1 MRGPIRF
8 GPLAIVALLTS
19 PVAPP
24 LLGGGSVDFRR
35 FYGRCKFATPVRG
48 PDAVGRSNVTTTSA
62 ANCSADDLGP
72 KLVGVAGHKAE
83 TNRDYLYGSMNKVK
97 RCRWGE
103 IIYRP
108 NDLYIGRSLELY
120 GEFSEAEVLLFR
132 AIVKPGQT
140 VLDVGANIGVHTL
153 PLARLAGPSGK
164 VLAFEPQRTVFYM
177 LCGNVAQNNLDH
189 VHCFHAAVGEA
200 AGTISV
206 PELDGAAEQNFGGL
220 ELPQG
225 SAAPGTTQVPLLP
238 IDDLRLTACHFMKID
253 VEGMERH
260 VLRGARETIG
270 RCRPLLYL
278 EDDRADRSAALREM
292 LASLGYVIYVHR
304 PPLFNPSNFAANRQ
318 NVFPNIVSLNLYGH
332 HAQSPSPI
340 RPEEFGMIRLDLP
353 LSAGAS
359 VGNGLRADPPAA
371 SRGASQAP
379 AGFEEARRQHQ
390 AGNTE
395 RAVQLYRELLASEPQ
410 HAQAWYLLGAAH
422 RALGRLDEA
431 RVSLQQAVSVAPGHA
446 DAHNHLGVVLAQ
458 QGYMDEAVASF
469 HRALKLKPENT
480 EVLNNLGLALLKQD
494 KPGEAIAAFQ
504 QALAVRPDDA
514 KARHNLHRALREQGH
529 FEELLASQ
537 RQTVGQRPD
546 SAQAHNDLGLTLYEQ
561 SKLDES
567 VAAFRQAL
575 TLQPDFAEAHN
586 NLGLVRA
593 AQGHHD
599 EAIAAYRRAIAC
611 KPTFAEAHNNL
622 GIALR
627 QMGQPE
633 AAVAS
638 CREAARLRPELP
650 EAHNNLG
657 SALEELGRY
666 DEAID
671 TLHEALR
678 LRPGF
683 AKAHNNLGIAYWYK
697 GRFDEAADSYR
708 RAIELMPEMAEA
720 HNNLGNVLRD
730 QGRFDEALTS
740 YRQAEELKPNYCDPH
755 WNQSLVW
762 LVQGDFERGWAEYE
776 WRWQLKNFKRRPC
789 PQPLWDGSSLE
800 GRTIL
805 LAAEQGLGDT
815 LQFIRYAPLVR
826 QRGATVLAEVQKPL
840 RQLLAGLAGVD
851 RLLVQGE
858 ATPDFETYAPLL
870 SLPRL
875 LGTTLANVPADVPYL
890 QADES
895 LVARW
900 RAEIASL
907 PGFKIGIAWQGS
919 PQNRT
924 DRGRSIPLECFKTL
938 ARVPEVTLIS
948 LQKGLGSEQTAAVA
962 DRFQVIDFGKR
973 LDEASGPFMD
983 TAAVMRHLDL
993 VVTCDSALAHLA
1005 GALGVPV
1012 WIGLMLSPDWRW
1024 LLQRDDSPWYPTARL
1039 FRQTRVGDW
1048 HQVFER
1054 MAAALVARRAGISA

>member
-1 MRGPIRF
+1 
-8 GPLAIVALLTS
+8 
-19 PVAPP
+19 
-24 LLGGGSVDFRR
+24 
-35 FYGRCKFATPVRG
+35 
-48 PDAVGRSNVTTTSA
+48 
-62 ANCSADDLGP
+62 
-72 KLVGVAGHKAE
+72 
-83 TNRDYLYGSMNKVK
+83 MNKVK

-108 NDLYIGRSLELY
+108 NDLYIGRSLDLY
-120 GEFSEAEVLLFR
+120 GEFSEGEVSLFR
-132 AIVKPGQT
+132 ALVKPGQT
-140 VLDVGANIGVHTL
+140 VLDIGANIGVHTL
-153 PLARLAGPSGK
+153 PLARLVGPSGK

-177 LCGNVAQNNLDH
+177 LCGNVAQNNFDQ

-200 AGTISV
+200 AGEIAV
-206 PELDGAAEQNFGGL
+206 PELDGAADQNFGGL
-220 ELPQG
+220 ELSQASPVK
-225 SAAPGTTQVPLLP
+225 TKVPLLR
-238 IDDLRLTACHFMKID
+238 IDDLRLAACHFIKID
-253 VEGMERH
+253 VEGMERQ
-260 VLRGARETIG
+260 VLLGARETIS
-270 RCRPLLYL
+270 RFRPLLYL
-278 EDDRADRSAALREM
+278 EDDRVDRSAALREC
-292 LASLGYVIYVHR
+292 LADLGYEIYTHR
-304 PPLFNPSNFAANRQ
+304 PPLFNANNFAANRQ
-318 NVFPNIVSLNLYGH
+318 NVFPNIISANLYAH
-332 HAQSPSPI
+332 HQQAPSPV
-340 RPEEFGMIRLDLP
+340 RPEEFGMIRLDLSAAGR
-353 LSAGAS
+353 LSS
-359 VGNGLRADPPAA
+359 SPPVSRTAA
-371 SRGASQAP
+371 PEAP
-379 AGFEEARRQHQ
+379 ASFEEARRQHQ

-395 RAVQLYRELLASEPQ
+395 RAVQLYRELLAAEPQ

-422 RALGRLDEA
+422 RSLGRLDDA
-431 RVSLQQAVSVAPGHA
+431 RISLQQAVSVSPGHA

-469 HRALKLKPENT
+469 GHGLKLRPDNT
-480 EVLNNLGLALLKQD
+480 EMLNNLGLALLKQD

-504 QALAVRPDDA
+504 RALAVQPDDA
-514 KARHNLHRALREQGH
+514 KARHNLNRALREQGH

-561 SKLDES
+561 SKLDEA

-575 TLQPDFAEAHN
+575 ALQANFAEAHN

-671 TLHEALR
+671 SLNEALR
-678 LRPGF
+678 LRPEF
-683 AKAHNNLGIAYWYK
+683 AKAHNNLGIGYWYK
-697 GRFDEAADSYR
+697 GRFEEAAASYR

-776 WRWQLKNFKRRPC
+776 WRWQLKNFKRRQC
-789 PQPLWDGSSLE
+789 PQPLWDGSPLA

-826 QRGATVLAEVQKPL
+826 QHGATVLAEVQKPL
-840 RQLLAGLAGVD
+840 RQLLGGLAGVD

-858 ATPDFETYAPLL
+858 ATPEFDVYAPLL

-875 LGTTLANVPADVPYL
+875 LRTTLANVPADVPYL
-890 QADES
+890 HADAA
-895 LVARW
+895 LVAKW
-900 RAEIASL
+900 RDEVASL
-907 PGFKIGIAWQGS
+907 PGFRIGIAWQGS
-919 PQNRT
+919 PANRT
-924 DRGRSIPLECFKTL
+924 DRGRSIPLECFEAL
-938 ARVPEVTLIS
+938 ARVPGITLVS
-948 LQKGLGSEQTAAVA
+948 LQKGLGSEQIAALA
-962 DRFQVIDFGKR
+962 DRFHVVDFGKQ
-973 LDEASGPFMD
+973 LDEESGPFMD

-993 VVTCDSALAHLA
+993 VVTCDSSLAHLA

-1024 LLQRDDSPWYPTARL
+1024 LLKRDDSPWYPTARL
-1039 FRQTRVGDW
+1039 FRQSRVGDW
-1048 HQVFER
+1048 REVFER
-1054 MAAALVARRAGISA
+1054 MAAALPGLLSGPWKPKA

>member
-1 MRGPIRF
+1 MDVASHEAG
-8 GPLAIVALLTS
+8 AIW
-19 PVAPP
+19 
-24 LLGGGSVDFRR
+24 
-35 FYGRCKFATPVRG
+35 
-48 PDAVGRSNVTTTSA
+48 
-62 ANCSADDLGP
+62 
-72 KLVGVAGHKAE
+72 
-83 TNRDYLYGSMNKVK
+83 DYLFGSMNKVK

-108 NDLYIGRSLELY
+108 NDRYIGRSLDLY
-120 GEFSEAEVLLFR
+120 GEFSEGEVSLFQ
-132 AIVKPGQT
+132 ALVKPGQT

-153 PLARLAGPSGK
+153 PLARLVGPNGR

-177 LCGNVAQNNLDH
+177 LCGNVAQNNLDQ
-189 VHCFHAAVGEA
+189 VHCFHAAVGQA
-200 AGTISV
+200 AGEIGV

-220 ELPQG
+220 ELSQ
-225 SAAPGTTQVPLLP
+225 ATPGKTKVPLLR
-238 IDDLRLTACHFMKID
+238 IDDLRLAACHFIKID
-253 VEGMERH
+253 VEGMERQ
-260 VLRGARETIG
+260 VLLGARETIS
-270 RCRPLLYL
+270 RFRPLLYL
-278 EDDRADRSAALREM
+278 EDDRADRSAALREC
-292 LASLGYVIYVHR
+292 LAELGYEIYTHR
-304 PPLFNPSNFAANRQ
+304 PPLFNPTNFAANRQ
-318 NVFPNIVSLNLYGH
+318 NVFANVISANLYAH
-332 HAQSPSPI
+332 HQQSPSPI
-340 RPEEFGMIRLDLP
+340 RPEAFGMIRLDLP
-353 LSAGAS
+353 LSAAAGSGGSRLGAVPTAS
-359 VGNGLRADPPAA
+359 AGGPKTPA
-371 SRGASQAP
+371 S
-379 AGFEEARRQHQ
+379 FEEARRQHQ
-390 AGNTE
+390 AGNVE
-395 RAVQLYRELLASEPQ
+395 RAVELYRGLLAAEPQ

-422 RALGRLDEA
+422 RALGRLDDA
-431 RVSLQQAVSVAPGHA
+431 RISLQQAVSVSPGHA

-469 HRALKLKPENT
+469 QRGLKLKPDNSEM
-480 EVLNNLGLALLKQD
+480 LNNLGLALLKQD

-504 QALAVRPDDA
+504 QALNVRPDDA
-514 KARHNLHRALREQGH
+514 KARHNLNRALREQGH

-575 TLQPDFAEAHN
+575 VVQPDFAEAHN

-666 DEAID
+666 DEAIES
-671 TLHEALR
+671 LNEALR
-678 LRPGF
+678 LRPEF
-683 AKAHNNLGIAYWYK
+683 AKAHNNLGIGYWYK
-697 GRFDEAADSYR
+697 GRFDEAAAAYR

-730 QGRFDEALTS
+730 QGRFDEALAC

-776 WRWQLKNFKRRPC
+776 WRWQLKNFKRRQC
-789 PQPLWDGSSLE
+789 SQPLWDGSPLE

-826 QRGATVLAEVQKPL
+826 QRGATVLVEVQKPL
-840 RQLLAGLAGVD
+840 RQLLSSVSGVD

-858 ATPDFETYAPLL
+858 ATPPFDVYAPLL

-875 LGTTLANVPADVPYL
+875 LGTTLADVPAQVPYVH
-890 QADES
+890 ADPA
-895 LVARW
+895 LVAKW
-900 RAEIASL
+900 RDELASL
-907 PGFKIGIAWQGS
+907 PGMKVGIAWQGS

-924 DRGRSIPLECFKTL
+924 DRGRSIPLERFEAL
-938 ARVPEVTLIS
+938 ARLPGVSLVS
-948 LQKGLGSEQTAAVA
+948 LQKGLGSEQIAAVA
-962 DRFQVIDFGKR
+962 DRFQVIDFSKR
-973 LDEASGPFMD
+973 LDEESGPFMD
-983 TAAVMRHLDL
+983 TAAVMRHLDV
-993 VVTCDSALAHLA
+993 VVTCDSSLAHLA

-1024 LLQRDDSPWYPTARL
+1024 LLDRDDSPWYPTARL

-1048 HQVFER
+1048 HEVFER
-1054 MAAALVARRAGISA
+1054 MAAALAERK

>member
-1 MRGPIRF
+1 
-8 GPLAIVALLTS
+8 
-19 PVAPP
+19 
-24 LLGGGSVDFRR
+24 
-35 FYGRCKFATPVRG
+35 
-48 PDAVGRSNVTTTSA
+48 
-62 ANCSADDLGP
+62 
-72 KLVGVAGHKAE
+72 
-83 TNRDYLYGSMNKVK
+83 MNKVK

-108 NDLYIGRSLELY
+108 NDLYIGRSLDLY
-120 GEFSEAEVLLFR
+120 GEFSEAEVSLFR
-132 AIVKPGQT
+132 ALVKPGQT

-153 PLARLAGPSGK
+153 PLARLVGPSGR
-164 VLAFEPQRTVFYM
+164 VLAFEPQRLVFYM
-177 LCGNVAQNNLDH
+177 LCGNVAQNSHDH
-189 VHCFHAAVGEA
+189 VHCFHAAAGET
-200 AGTISV
+200 AGTIAV

-220 ELPQG
+220 ELSQG
-225 SAAPGTTQVPLLP
+225 ATSPGATQVPVLR

-253 VEGMERH
+253 VEGMERQ
-260 VLRGARETIG
+260 VLLGTRETIN
-270 RCRPLLYL
+270 RFRPLVYL
-278 EDDRADRSAALREM
+278 EDDRADRSAALREC
-292 LASLGYVIYVHR
+292 LAALGYVIYVHR
-304 PPLFNPSNFAANRQ
+304 PPLFNPNNFAANRQ
-318 NVFPNIVSLNLYGH
+318 NVFANIVSINLYAH
-332 HAQSPSPI
+332 HAQSASPI
-340 RPEEFGMIRLDLP
+340 RPEDFGMTRLDLP
-353 LSAGAS
+353 RSAAPS
-359 VGNGLRADPPAA
+359 VGNGLRAAA
-371 SRGASQAP
+371 PSSIGGAKTPVS
-379 AGFEEARRQHQ
+379 FEEARRQHQ

-395 RAVQLYRELLASEPQ
+395 RAVQLYRELLAAEPR
-410 HAQAWYLLGAAH
+410 HAQAWYLLGAAQ
-422 RALGRLDEA
+422 RTLGRLDEA
-431 RVSLQQAVSVAPGHA
+431 RVALQQAVSVAPGHA

-458 QGYMDEAVASF
+458 QGYMDEAVANF
-469 HRALKLKPENT
+469 HHALKLKPDNT

-494 KPGEAIAAFQ
+494 KPGEAIAVFQ

-514 KARHNLHRALREQGH
+514 KARHNLNRALREQGH

-537 RQTVGQRPD
+537 RQRVGQRPD

-575 TLQPDFAEAHN
+575 VLKPDFAEAHN

-599 EAIAAYRRAIAC
+599 EAIASYRRAIAC

-671 TLHEALR
+671 TLNEALR
-678 LRPGF
+678 LRPDF

-697 GRFDEAADSYR
+697 GRFDEAAAAYR

-762 LVQGDFERGWAEYE
+762 LVQGDYERGWAEYE
-776 WRWQLKNFKRRPC
+776 WRWQLKNFKRRQC
-789 PQPLWDGSSLE
+789 PQPLWDGSPLE

-815 LQFIRYAPLVR
+815 LQFIRYAPLIR
-826 QRGATVLAEVQKPL
+826 QHGAMVLAEVQKQVRPL
-840 RQLLAGLAGVD
+840 LSNLSGVD
-851 RLLVQGE
+851 RLLVQGG
-858 ATPDFETYAPLL
+858 ATPDFDVYAPLL

-875 LGTTLANVPADVPYL
+875 LGTTLATVPADVPYIH
-890 QADES
+890 ADPA
-895 LVARW
+895 LIAKW
-900 RAEIASL
+900 RDELAAL

-919 PQNRT
+919 PANRT
-924 DRGRSIPLECFKTL
+924 DRGRSIPLECFEAL
-938 ARVPEVTLIS
+938 ARLPDVTLVS
-948 LQKGLGSEQTAAVA
+948 LQKGLGSEQVAALA
-962 DRFQVIDFGKR
+962 DRFPVIDFGSR
-973 LDEASGPFMD
+973 LDEESGPFMD

-1024 LLQRDDSPWYPTARL
+1024 LLDRDDSPWYPTARL

-1048 HQVFER
+1048 REVFER
-1054 MAAALVARRAGISA
+1054 MAAALDARRSGFPA

>member
-1 MRGPIRF
+1 
-8 GPLAIVALLTS
+8 
-19 PVAPP
+19 
-24 LLGGGSVDFRR
+24 
-35 FYGRCKFATPVRG
+35 
-48 PDAVGRSNVTTTSA
+48 
-62 ANCSADDLGP
+62 
-72 KLVGVAGHKAE
+72 
-83 TNRDYLYGSMNKVK
+83 MNKVK

-108 NDLYIGRSLELY
+108 NDLYIGRSLDLY
-120 GEFSEAEVLLFR
+120 GEFSEGEVSLFR
-132 AIVKPGQT
+132 ALVKPGQT

-153 PLARLAGPSGK
+153 PLARLVGPSGK
-164 VLAFEPQRTVFYM
+164 VLAFEPQRLVFYM
-177 LCGNVAQNNLDH
+177 LCGNVALNNLDH
-189 VHCFHAAVGEA
+189 VHCFHAAVGET
-200 AGTISV
+200 AGEIAV

-220 ELPQG
+220 ELSQTAL
-225 SAAPGTTQVPLLP
+225 SKSKVPLLR
-238 IDDLRLTACHFMKID
+238 IDDLRLAACHFMKID
-253 VEGMERH
+253 VEGMERQ
-260 VLRGARETIG
+260 VLLGARETIG
-270 RCRPLLYL
+270 RFHPLIYL
-278 EDDRADRSAALREM
+278 EDDRVDRSAALREC
-292 LASLGYVIYVHR
+292 LAGLGYELYTHR
-304 PPLFNPSNFAANRQ
+304 PLLFNTDNFAANRQ
-318 NVFPNIVSLNLYGH
+318 NVFSNIVSANLYAH
-332 HAQSPSPI
+332 HRQSPSPI
-340 RPEEFGMIRLDLP
+340 SPEQFGMIRLDLP
-353 LSAGAS
+353 VAGREPPPPPIS
-359 VGNGLRADPPAA
+359 RAAPGVPP
-371 SRGASQAP
+371 S
-379 AGFEEARRQHQ
+379 FEEARRQHQ
-390 AGNTE
+390 AGNVE
-395 RAVQLYRELLASEPQ
+395 RAVQLYRELLAAEPQ

-422 RALGRLDEA
+422 RSLGRLDDA
-431 RVSLQQAVSVAPGHA
+431 RISLQQAVSVSPGHA

-458 QGYMDEAVASF
+458 QGYMEEAVASF
-469 HRALKLKPENT
+469 RRGLKLKPDNSEM
-480 EVLNNLGLALLKQD
+480 LNNLGLALLKQD

-514 KARHNLHRALREQGH
+514 KARHNLNRALREQGH

-575 TLQPDFAEAHN
+575 ALQPDFAEAHN

-666 DEAID
+666 DEAIES
-671 TLHEALR
+671 LNEALR
-678 LRPGF
+678 LRPEF
-683 AKAHNNLGIAYWYK
+683 AKAHNNLGIAYWYQ
-697 GRFDEAADSYR
+697 GRFDHAAGAYR
-708 RAIELMPEMAEA
+708 RAIELTPEMAEA

-730 QGRFDEALTS
+730 QGRFDEALAS

-762 LVQGDFERGWAEYE
+762 LVQGDLERGWAEYE
-776 WRWQLKNFKRRPC
+776 WRWQLKNFKRRQC
-789 PQPLWDGSSLE
+789 PQPLWDGSPLA

-826 QRGATVLAEVQKPL
+826 QRGAKVLAEVQKPL
-840 RQLLAGLAGVD
+840 RRLLGSMTGVD
-851 RLLVQGE
+851 RWLIQGE
-858 ATPDFETYAPLL
+858 AMPQFDVYAPLL

-890 QADES
+890 HAEAT
-895 LVARW
+895 LVDHW
-900 RAEIASL
+900 REEIASL
-907 PGFKIGIAWQGS
+907 PGFKIGISWQGS
-919 PQNRT
+919 PANRT
-924 DRGRSIPLECFKTL
+924 DRGRSIPLECFEAL
-938 ARVPEVTLIS
+938 ARVPGITLVS
-948 LQKGLGSEQTAAVA
+948 LQKGLGSEQIAAVA

-973 LDEASGPFMD
+973 LDEESGPFMD

-993 VVTCDSALAHLA
+993 VVTCDSSLAHLA
-1005 GALGVPV
+1005 GALGVRV

-1024 LLQRDDSPWYPTARL
+1024 LLKRDDSPWYPTARL
-1039 FRQTRVGDW
+1039 FRQTTVGDW
-1048 HQVFER
+1048 PEVFEC
-1054 MAAALVARRAGISA
+1054 MAAELAQFT